1 MNSILSVQVTPTL
14 PVPLTMVGVL
24 TLVTTDLTMEVS
36 YVLVNMVI
44 NLALTVSLVKVSPL
58 TVELFLYY

>member
-1 MNSILSVQVTPTL
+1 
-14 PVPLTMVGVL
+14 MVGVL